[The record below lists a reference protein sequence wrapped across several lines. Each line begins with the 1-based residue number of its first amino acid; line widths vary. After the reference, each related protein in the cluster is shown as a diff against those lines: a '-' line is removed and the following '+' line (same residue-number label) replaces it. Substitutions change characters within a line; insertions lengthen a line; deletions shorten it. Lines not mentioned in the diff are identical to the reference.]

1 MRSDRDTETEQV
13 DVLQPAVVAAQY
25 RAGASIRRLAA
36 RYHRKPATIRA
47 LLIANDVTI
56 RRPAP
61 ATGTRFEAAGM
72 VDVDAVIAAYQNGVS
87 DDRLAY
93 CHQVTDTTIRR
104 RLQAAGIALHPAA
117 ARLTTQPWS
126 PRIHPNF
133 HPKFRRILSRSQRRS
148 DDDLPR
154 MTCSGHA
161 PTSSETLGTCGFRTT
176 DQKVGGSSP
185 SQRAEWWAA
194 EMAAHLR
201 FYGPAEVAPAP
212 PEVVP

>member
-1 MRSDRDTETEQV
+1 MPH
-13 DVLQPAVVAAQY
+13 PATVVARY
-25 RAGASIRRLAA
+25 RAGASTRQLAS
-36 RYHRKPATIRA
+36 RHHLKPQTIRA
-47 LLIANDVTI
+47 LLIANHVTI
-56 RRPAP
+56 RTPVL
-61 ATGTRFEAAGM
+61 ATGTRFVHADT

-93 CHQVTDTTIRR
+93 RHQVTDTTIRR

-185 SQRAEWWAA
+185 SQRAE
-194 EMAAHLR
+194 
-201 FYGPAEVAPAP
+201 
-212 PEVVP
+212 